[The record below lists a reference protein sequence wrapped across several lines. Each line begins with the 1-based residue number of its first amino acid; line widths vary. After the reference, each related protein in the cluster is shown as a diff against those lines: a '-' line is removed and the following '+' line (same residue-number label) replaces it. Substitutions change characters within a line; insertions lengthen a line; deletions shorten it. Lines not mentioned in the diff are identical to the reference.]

1 VWAYFGYTK
10 FFKNYAPYRVD
21 ECGDPFHQQPHLDF
35 GRLGVVPTSLNKL
48 KIKVMNIVLKTR
60 EELGLTAST
69 PSESGIAKDLFK
81 GLKYILNV
89 RKDKRPSVT
98 FINETDNTSITVCV
112 EKDLVE
118 PVRTGKITIN
128 HLLGFTVLRGDND
141 GLYFIAPKVR
151 ALGDV
156 DTTEVVELEAVT
168 YNELAGY

>member
-1 VWAYFGYTK
+1 M
-10 FFKNYAPYRVD
+10 
-21 ECGDPFHQQPHLDF
+21 E
-35 GRLGVVPTSLNKL
+35 
-48 KIKVMNIVLKTR
+48 IVLKTR
-60 EELGLTAST
+60 EEQGLTEST
-69 PSESGIAKDLFK
+69 STIESGIAKDLFK
-81 GLKYILNV
+81 GLKFILNN

-98 FINETDNTSITVCV
+98 FIDDKTNKSITVCV

-151 ALGDV
+151 ATGDV
-156 DTTEVVELEAVT
+156 DTTDVVTLEAVT